1 MNALVRPPVLA
12 VLAQHGEDC
21 AVLRNTR
28 RVLVRAPNVRLRHL
42 RRLDERLAAHLDG
55 LRVAGADGLALALQ
69 ALEQPGAGE
78 TFAAGVLLLEAGDD
92 KRLRNLLALAQSL
105 PEAWRGFVS
114 AIGWVS
120 APLLRERV
128 RDWLHA
134 QDAFARRLGIAACL
148 AHRVDPGPPLAAAIA
163 DGDAALRAIALRAAG
178 ALGRTDLLAHCRA
191 HLNDAAPSLR
201 QAAAGAAVLLGDR
214 SEALALLRANA
225 VAPGPAQDEALTLAL
240 LASDATAARALLEA
254 LSKDREQPQRL
265 CVLLRAVGLAGDP
278 RYIDWLIERM
288 TDDKTARLAGEAFSR
303 ITGADL
309 AALDLERKPPAAAT
323 PTDDAADADV
333 ALDDDE
339 SLPWPDA
346 ARVQTWWRENRSRF
360 AGARLFEGEP
370 PARAHCRRVLAEGTQ
385 RNRWLATLHEAL
397 AAPGTALFNVAAPA
411 WRQQRMLQHAAQP
424 A

>member
-1 MNALVRPPVLA
+1 MNALARPPVVA
-12 VLAQHGEDC
+12 VLAQHAEDC
-21 AVLRNTR
+21 AALRNTR
-28 RVLVRAPNVRLRHL
+28 RVLVRAPHVKLRHL
-42 RRLDERLAAHLDG
+42 RRLDDRLAAHLDG

-69 ALEQPGAGE
+69 ALAQPGAGE

-128 RDWLHA
+128 RDWLRA

-148 AHRVDPGPPLAAAIA
+148 AHRVDPGPMLAAAIA
-163 DGDAALRAIALRAAG
+163 DGDATLRAIALRAAG
-178 ALGRTDLLAHCRA
+178 ALGRTDLLAPCRA
-191 HLNDAAPSLR
+191 HLNDAAPSVR
-201 QAAAGAAVLLGDR
+201 QAAAGAAVLLGER
-214 SEALALLRANA
+214 GEALALLCANA
-225 VAPGPAQDEALTLAL
+225 VAPGPAQDEALPLAL
-240 LASDATAARALLEA
+240 LASDGAAARALLET
-254 LSKDREQPQRL
+254 LSKDRDQPQRL
-265 CVLLRAVGLAGDP
+265 RVLLRAVGLAGDP

-288 TDDKTARLAGEAFSR
+288 ADDKTARLAGEAFSR

-309 AALDLERKPPAAAT
+309 AMLDLERKPPAAAT
-323 PTDDAADADV
+323 PGDDAADADA
-333 ALDDDE
+333 ALDEDE

-346 ARVQTWWRENRSRF
+346 ARVKTWWRENRLRF

-370 PARAHCRRVLAEGTQ
+370 PSRAHCRRVLAESNQ

-411 WRQQRMLQHAAQP
+411 WRQQRKLQRAAPP